1 MSMKELDDLLLRT
14 QNLLKFILS
23 PRAPSVFYTGRGLCW
38 PIQVEEEL
46 DSFLISMTL
55 LAPEDCLGF

>member
-14 QNLLKFILS
+14 QTLLKFILS

-38 PIQVEEEL
+38 PIQVVEEL
-46 DSFLISMTL
+46 DSF
-55 LAPEDCLGF
+55 P